1 MKIGISS
8 LGETLASEVDVRFG
22 RAAYFIIYNTDDG
35 SFSCVD
41 NAQNVES
48 MQGAGI
54 QAAQNVINT
63 GVQAV
68 ITPNCGPKAFRVLS
82 SEGVKIFSCGE
93 GKIKDTIDDFKN
105 DKLVEIKQANVE
117 GHWF

>member
-22 RAAYFIIYNTDDG
+22 RAAYFIIYDTDEG
-35 SFSCVD
+35 SFSCID

-63 GVQAV
+63 GAKAL
-68 ITPNCGPKAFRVLS
+68 ITPNCGPNAYKVLS
-82 SEGVKIFSCGE
+82 SAGIKVFKCGD
-93 GKIKDTIDDFKN
+93 GKVEDIINEFKN
-105 DKLVEIKQANVE
+105 GTLEELNNANVD
-117 GHWF
+117 GHWV